1 LHLRNRIVWQFGH
14 GLHASKRFSG
24 RYEVILW
31 FTKTDEYTFNL
42 DDIRVPQKYPQK
54 KHFKGPKKGEL
65 SGNPLGKNPS
75 DIWNIPNVKANHVE
89 KTVHPCQFPV
99 ELIERL
105 VLAMTNE
112 GDWIFDPYNGVG
124 TTAIA
129 ALIHKRK
136 AMGAEIVPE
145 YVSIAKD
152 RIHKAERGELRIRPM
167 ERHVYDPRTPY
178 QNIPPKVVRL
188 SDDVP
193 GQGQLLEPKEDYKVK
208 GLSE

>member
-1 LHLRNRIVWQFGH
+1 
-14 GLHASKRFSG
+14 
-24 RYEVILW
+24 
-31 FTKTDEYTFNL
+31 
-42 DDIRVPQKYPQK
+42 
-54 KHFKGPKKGEL
+54 
-65 SGNPLGKNPS
+65 
-75 DIWNIPNVKANHVE
+75 
-89 KTVHPCQFPV
+89 
-99 ELIERL
+99 
-105 VLAMTNE
+105 MTNE

-136 AMGAEIVPE
+136 AIGAEIVPE